1 MRYFQRARCFQ
12 QNEILSSV
20 YVVVSSFIAVVV
32 KQLRSFKTF
41 RILDVNFITDY
52 NLQVNGMNTTEESS
66 FSWIVD

>member
-12 QNEILSSV
+12 QSEILSR
-20 YVVVSSFIAVVV
+20 VVVSSFIAVVV

-52 NLQVNGMNTTEESS
+52 NLQVNGNEYNRRE
-66 FSWIVD
+66 

>member
-12 QNEILSSV
+12 QSEILSR
-20 YVVVSSFIAVVV
+20 VVVSSFIAVVV

>member
-12 QNEILSSV
+12 QSEILSR
-20 YVVVSSFIAVVV
+20 VVVSSFIAVVV

-52 NLQVNGMNTTEESS
+52 NLQVHGNEYNRRE
-66 FSWIVD
+66 